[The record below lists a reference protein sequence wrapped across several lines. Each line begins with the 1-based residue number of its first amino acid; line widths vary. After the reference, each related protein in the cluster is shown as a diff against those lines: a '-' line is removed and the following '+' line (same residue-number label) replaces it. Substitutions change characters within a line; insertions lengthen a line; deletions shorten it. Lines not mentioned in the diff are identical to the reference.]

1 MFLNDMK
8 KPLEAVLF
16 ASGEPVSEKQLCEIL
31 EVDEES
37 LHELLDALDSD
48 LETHGIMLQETAG
61 GWQLVTRPE
70 WFAYVEKL
78 AEAADRKLSRAA
90 METLSIIAFKQP
102 ITKQE
107 IEKIRGVKV
116 ERVLAQLVAR
126 ELVTEVGRKN
136 VIGRPF
142 LYGTTETFLHS
153 FGLKSLDELPAL
165 PEPDI
170 NSEQAEQLLLMSMD
184 ETDAQRPDEAD
195 AE

>member
-48 LETHGIMLQETAG
+48 LETHGIMLQEAAG

-184 ETDAQRPDEAD
+184 ETEEQHSEETEA
-195 AE
+195 E

>member
-37 LHELLDALDSD
+37 LHELLDALESD
-48 LETHGIMLQETAG
+48 LETHGIMLQEAAG

-142 LYGTTETFLHS
+142 LYGTTEIFLHS

-184 ETDAQRPDEAD
+184 ESEEQRADDTDAE
-195 AE
+195 

>member
-1 MFLNDMK
+1 MTEMK

-16 ASGEPVSEKQLCEIL
+16 AGGEPVSEKQLCSIL
-31 EVDEES
+31 EVDEEA
-37 LHELLDALDSD
+37 LHELLEALERD
-48 LETHGIMLQETAG
+48 LETRGIMLQETAG

-70 WFAYVEKL
+70 CFAYVEKL
-78 AEAADRKLSRAA
+78 AEVSDRKLSKAA

-107 IEKIRGVKV
+107 IEKIRGVKA
-116 ERVLAQLVAR
+116 ERVLAQLIAR

-142 LYGTTETFLHS
+142 LYGTTDTFLQS

-170 NSEQAEQLLLMSMD
+170 DNEQAEQLLLMNLGDKESISSD
-184 ETDAQRPDEAD
+184 EGNE
-195 AE
+195 